1 MATSTTLELF
11 SSFQEFIQEEQTTK
25 EYIRDIVRDLEQK
38 ARGMLAIVQGV
49 HQKANKENVDLIC
62 KSVRDKFPSLMEN
75 LQKLKEKIPVGEYY
89 RYHDHWRFVLQRLVF
104 LLAFITYLEK
114 EELVSREE
122 TASALCIELNWKD
135 GFHLDLDDYLMGIL
149 QLASELS
156 RLCMNVVIAG
166 DYETPRKISIFMNEL
181 DAAFRLLNLKN
192 DMLRKRFDGLKY
204 DLKKVE
210 EVVYDLSIRGLKT
223 QTQA

>member
-1 MATSTTLELF
+1 MTTNTLEMF
-11 SSFQEFIQEEQTTK
+11 ASFQEFIQDEQTTK
-25 EYIRDIVRDLEQK
+25 EYIRDLVRDLEQK
-38 ARGMLAIVQGV
+38 AREMLAIVQGV
-49 HQKANKENVDLIC
+49 HQKASKENVNLIC
-62 KSVRDKFPSLMEN
+62 STVREKFPMVLEN

-104 LLAFITYLEK
+104 LVAFIVYLEK
-114 EELVSREE
+114 EELVSREQA
-122 TASALCIELNWKD
+122 ASTLCIELDWKD

-166 DYETPRKISIFMNEL
+166 DYDTPRRISHFMTNL

-223 QTQA
+223 QAQTT